1 MSRKR
6 SKRASQ
12 SRCCELYLHIEN
24 LTIQNRGGPMA
35 RKVCVVVVFL
45 AVIAVTGDTLRA
57 QDARE
62 VLQAAVK
69 AMGAANVKTIQYS
82 GTGWNAA
89 VGQSFSPQD
98 DWPHFEVTR
107 YTRTIDYDAKSSREE
122 LTRRQGNNPPRG
134 GGGTPLQGEQQQVAI
149 VSGNYAWN
157 MDGQNPVPQPGLYL
171 AGVSVAEF
179 RQLDILLTPYG
190 FLKAA
195 LAANPTSISLTLPN
209 SPGGITQNGK
219 ATLVS
224 FTAMGKYRVNG
235 TFNDQNMLE
244 LVQTWVPNPV
254 YGDMLYELRYTNYK
268 DFGGVKFPTVLHI
281 HQGDPRLSVA
291 HNSMEITLTSV
302 QPNVNV
308 PRVTVPDAIQKATA
322 PAVRAESQKLA
333 DGVWL
338 IAGGTHNSV
347 AVDFRD
353 FVTLIEAPLNEE
365 RSLAVLAEVT
375 RLIPNKPI
383 RYVVN
388 THHHFDHSGGLR
400 TFLAQGATIVTH
412 QANKEYYEQVL
423 FNPAPRTLQPDRF
436 STYYPYFSGGR
447 RPLPIETVN
456 QKYVLSDGVRTLDL
470 YPMPGLNH
478 AATMLIAYFP
488 KERILV
494 NADLYSPPAQGA
506 PVPPPNANMR
516 SLQQAIQRLKLNVA
530 QHVPIHGTPGPNDQF
545 VQIVGRQAN

>member
-1 MSRKR
+1 
-6 SKRASQ
+6 
-12 SRCCELYLHIEN
+12 
-24 LTIQNRGGPMA
+24 MA
-35 RKVCVVVVFL
+35 RKLCVVAVLL
-45 AVIAVTGDTLRA
+45 AVIVMMGDTLRA
-57 QDARE
+57 QDARG
-62 VLQAAVK
+62 VLQAAMR

-122 LTRRQGNNPPRG
+122 INRRQGNNPPRG
-134 GGGTPLQGEQQQVAI
+134 GGGTPLQGDQQQVAI

-157 MDGQNPVPQPGLYL
+157 IDGQNPVPQPGQYL
-171 AGVSVAEF
+171 AGISVAEF

-195 LAANPTSISLTLPN
+195 LAASNPTAISLTLPS

-219 ATLVS
+219 ATIVS

-244 LVQTWVPNPV
+244 LVQTWVANPV

-291 HNSMEITLTSV
+291 HNSMEITVTNV
-302 QPNVNV
+302 QPNIAVAAL
-308 PRVTVPDAIQKATA
+308 TVPDAVQKATA
-322 PAVRAESQKLA
+322 PRERAESQKLA

-338 IAGGTHNSV
+338 VAGGTHNSM

-353 FVTLIEAPLNEE
+353 FAVVIEAPLNEE
-365 RSLAVLAEVT
+365 RSLAVISEVN

-383 RYVVN
+383 KYVVN
-388 THHHFDHSGGLR
+388 THHHFDHTGGLR
-400 TFLAQGATIVTH
+400 TYLAQGATIVTH
-412 QANKEYYEQVL
+412 QANREYYEQVL
-423 FNPAPRTLQPDRF
+423 FSTAPRTLQPDRF

-456 QKYVLSDGVRTLDL
+456 QKYVISDGVRTLDL
-470 YPMPGLNH
+470 YPTQGLNH
-478 AATMLIAYFP
+478 AAGMLIVYLP
-488 KERILV
+488 KEKILV
-494 NADLYSPPAQGA
+494 NADLYSPPAPGA
-506 PVPPPNANMR
+506 PAPAVNANMR
-516 SLQQAIQRLKLNVA
+516 TLRQNIQRLKLDVA
-530 QHVPIHGTPGPNDQF
+530 QHVPIHGVPGPNDQF
-545 VQIVGRQAN
+545 MRIMGSSSN

>member
-1 MSRKR
+1 MVRK
-6 SKRASQ
+6 
-12 SRCCELYLHIEN
+12 LL
-24 LTIQNRGGPMA
+24 L
-35 RKVCVVVVFL
+35 
-45 AVIAVTGDTLRA
+45 IAVSLGLVVMMGRTLRA
-57 QDARE
+57 QDARAI
-62 VLQAAVK
+62 LRAAAD
-69 AMGAANVKTIQYS
+69 AMGTARVNTIQYS

-89 VGQSFSPQD
+89 VGQSFSPEE

-107 YTRTIDYDAKSSREE
+107 YVRTIDYNAKSSRED

-134 GGGTPLQGEQQQVAI
+134 GGGTPLQGDQQQVAI

-171 AGVSVAEF
+171 AGIPMAEF
-179 RQLDILLTPYG
+179 RQLDILLTPHG

-195 LAANPTSISLTLPN
+195 MAAANPTAISLRLPS
-209 SPGGITQNGK
+209 SPGGITQSGK

-244 LVQTWVPNPV
+244 LVQTWVGNPV

-268 DFGGVKFPTVLHI
+268 DFGGVKFPTLLHI

-291 HNSMEITLTSV
+291 HNSMEITVSSV
-302 QPNVNV
+302 EPNVSV
-308 PRVTVPDAIQKATA
+308 PAVNAPEVVQKATA
-322 PAVRAESQKLA
+322 PPERAESQKLA

-353 FVTLIEAPLNEE
+353 FATVIEAPLNEE
-365 RSLAVLAEVT
+365 RSLAVIAEVT

-388 THHHFDHSGGLR
+388 THHHFDHTGGLR
-400 TFLAQGATIVTH
+400 TYLAQGATIVTH
-412 QANKEYYEQVL
+412 QGNRDYYERVL
-423 FNPAPRTLQPDRF
+423 FSPAPRTLMPDRF
-436 STYYPYFSGGR
+436 STYYPYFTGGR

-456 QKYVLSDGVRTLDL
+456 QKYVISDGVRTLDL
-470 YPMPGLNH
+470 YPMQGLNH
-478 AATMLIAYFP
+478 AANMLIAYLP
-488 KERILV
+488 KDQILV
-494 NADLYSPPAQGA
+494 NADLYSPPAPGA
-506 PVPPPNANMR
+506 PAPAPNANMKT
-516 SLQQAIQRLKLNVA
+516 LQQNIQRLKLDVSR
-530 QHVPIHGTPGPNDQF
+530 HVPIHGQPGPADQF
-545 VQIVGRQAN
+545 VQIVGR

>member
-1 MSRKR
+1 MTRK
-6 SKRASQ
+6 
-12 SRCCELYLHIEN
+12 L
-24 LTIQNRGGPMA
+24 
-35 RKVCVVVVFL
+35 CVVVALL
-45 AVIAVTGDTLRA
+45 ALIVATGDTLRA
-57 QDARE
+57 QDARS

-69 AMGAANVKTIQYS
+69 AMGAANVKTVQYS

-107 YTRTIDYDAKSSREE
+107 YTRTIDYDAKSSRED

-134 GGGTPLQGEQQQVAI
+134 GGGTPLQGDQQQVAI

-157 MDGQNPVPQPGLYL
+157 MNGQNPAPQPGQYL
-171 AGVSVAEF
+171 AGISVAEF
-179 RQLDILLTPYG
+179 RQLDILLTPHG

-195 LAANPTSISLTLPN
+195 LAANPTAISLTLPA
-209 SPGGITQNGK
+209 SPGAITQNGK

-235 TFNDQNMLE
+235 TFNDQNLLE
-244 LVQTWVPNPV
+244 LVQTWIPNPV
-254 YGDMLYELRYTNYK
+254 YGDMMYELRYTNYK
-268 DFGGVKFPTVLHI
+268 DFGGMKFPTVLHI

-291 HNSMEITLTSV
+291 HNSMEITLATV
-302 QPNVNV
+302 QPNISV
-308 PRVTVPDAIQKATA
+308 PAITVPDAVQKATA
-322 PAVRAESQKLA
+322 PRERAESQKLA

-338 IAGGTHNSV
+338 IAGGTHNSL
-347 AVDFRD
+347 AVEFRD

-365 RSLAVLAEVT
+365 RSLAVLGEVT
-375 RLIPNKPI
+375 KLIPNKAI

-412 QANKEYYEQVL
+412 QANREYYEQVP
-423 FNPAPRTLQPDRF
+423 FNPAPRTLQADRF
-436 STYYPYFSGGR
+436 STYYPYFAGGR

-456 QKYVLSDGVRTLDL
+456 QKYVLSDGVRTVDL
-470 YPMPGLNH
+470 YPVQGLDH
-478 AATMLIAYFP
+478 AATMLMVYFP
-488 KERILV
+488 KEKILV

-506 PVPPPNANMR
+506 PAPALNANIR
-516 SLQQAIQRLKLNVA
+516 TLQQNIQRLKLDVA
-530 QHVPIHGTPGPNDQF
+530 QHVPIHGQPGPMDQF
-545 VQIVGRQAN
+545 LQIVGR